1 MTDITHINRLF
12 ETAIAQPGIHK
23 KLGITAKSVRMMR
36 YNYKRWGRVR
46 IERRVW
52 VLQQLG
58 IKLEAYQYT
67 KTDMVELLKY
77 YQRCS
82 QAARELG
89 IEYVVEKFINSERK
103 LSGRSSG

>member
-1 MTDITHINRLF
+1 MTDISKINKLF
-12 ETAIAQPGIHK
+12 ETAIAQPGIHH

-58 IKLEAYQYT
+58 INIEAYQYT
-67 KTDMVELLKY
+67 KKDMVDLLNY

-82 QAARELG
+82 HAARELG
-89 IEYVVEKFINSERK
+89 NEYVVEKFINAERK
-103 LSGRSSG
+103 LSGPARG